1 MLCRFVLVFSQ
12 ILTVTM
18 IRFRSCLVLT
28 VFALA
33 CGRKVDVQPP
43 PPPRPEPVPVAAAG
57 VIGVLL
63 PQTGAASLSQ
73 YGRLVLEGVRLAA
86 DEHRA
91 AGGRVELA
99 ILDDAGD
106 ASRDAELL
114 GQLEQQGAAA
124 IIGPLLS
131 EGIIRAAAN
140 RRDTTLVLVSPTAS
154 EDPVAHNAFSL
165 NTSDTNGPVAL
176 AAYAR
181 ASGWTRV
188 ALLHPRTGEYAGH
201 AQSFADAA
209 RAAGIRVVTD
219 VAYDSGTT
227 TFAPQV
233 RTLIAATPEAVY
245 ISASERDIRQ
255 LAPQLEYYG
264 LTRRPI
270 RILGNEAWTSDEV
283 LRLVDAKHINGVVA
297 STPLNKASASAGWR
311 DFVALYEKTHRRTL
325 DNPYPALGYDAARLL
340 LHALESGRRP
350 RDVARGLQSAREL
363 RGATGILSVQGG
375 RIVRRPFIVRIQDR
389 QLIDVEP
396 NR

>member
-1 MLCRFVLVFSQ
+1 MMIRSRSGLALTVLV
-12 ILTVTM
+12 
-18 IRFRSCLVLT
+18 
-28 VFALA
+28 LA
-33 CGRKVDVQPP
+33 CGRKVEVQPP
-43 PPPRPEPVPVAAAG
+43 PPPRPEPVPAAASG
-57 VIGVLL
+57 VLGVLL
-63 PQTGAASLSQ
+63 PQSGAASLSQ
-73 YGRLVLEGVRLAA
+73 YGRLVLEGVTLAV

-91 AGGRVELA
+91 AGGRVELVV
-99 ILDDAGD
+99 LDDGGLA
-106 ASRDAELL
+106 ARDAELL
-114 GQLEQQGAAA
+114 GQLEQRGAAG
-124 IIGPLLS
+124 IIGPLLT
-131 EGIIRAAAN
+131 EGVIRAAAS

-154 EDPVAHNAFSL
+154 DDPAANNAFSL
-165 NTSDTNGPVAL
+165 NTSDTNGAVAL
-176 AAYAR
+176 AAYVR
-181 ASGWTRV
+181 TSGWTRV
-188 ALLHPRTGEYAGH
+188 ALLHPRSGEYADH
-201 AQSFADAA
+201 ARTFADAA
-209 RAAGIRVVTD
+209 RVAGIRVVTD

-245 ISASERDIRQ
+245 IAAGERDIRQ

-270 RILGNEAWTSDEV
+270 QILGNEAWTSDEV

-325 DNPYPALGYDAARLL
+325 DNPYPALGYDATRLL

-350 RDVARGLQSAREL
+350 RDVARGLQTAREV

-375 RIVRRPFIVRIQDR
+375 RIVRRPFLVRIQDR
-389 QLIDVEP
+389 QLIDVES